1 MRRYFPALALIV
13 LLIVGVVVWHGKST
27 PKTSLGYPLNSSK
40 LRSFLESQYVP
51 EAGLLRAAVRAY
63 PDNETIYVANDNLLA
78 SRALIALGSPLGKRI
93 QANLDENYSG
103 GWNGKV
109 DVLLGR
115 PINGFHCT
123 ETRSIGTVYSRK
135 FNTTFEIKYERVNG
149 SCVMKDWGSYADL
162 LVYGALNELL
172 AGNKDDALKLY
183 HKLLTMWDGNGFRD
197 RAFDGMYQTYKCALF
212 IYLYRALG
220 EPGKGEEIY
229 AKCSEIISS
238 LQAGNGGIITEYRLE
253 NGRIVPE
260 GDTNTETTSLVALAC
275 YSDYPNE
282 IGRRHQT

>member
-1 MRRYFPALALIV
+1 MRTSHLLPAVIMVTLAMSLV
-13 LLIVGVVVWHGKST
+13 AWHVWNE
-27 PKTSLGYPLNSSK
+27 PKGQAECSPNPSK

-51 EAGLLRAAVRAY
+51 EAGLLRAAVKAY

-123 ETRSIGTVYSRK
+123 ETKNLGTVYSRK
-135 FNTTFEIKYERVNG
+135 FSTTFEIKYERVNG

-172 AGNKDDALKLY
+172 VGNRSGALGLY
-183 HKLLTMWDGNGFRD
+183 SNLLAMWDGNGFRD
-197 RAFDGMYQTYKCALF
+197 RTFDGTYQTYKCALF
-212 IYLYRALG
+212 VYLYRALG

-229 AKCSEIISS
+229 VKCSETISS
-238 LQAGNGGIITEYRLE
+238 LQAGNGGVITGYRLE

-260 GDTNTETTSLVALAC
+260 GDTNTETTSIVALAC
-275 YSDYPNE
+275 YSDYPE
-282 IGRRHQT
+282 KIGKV